1 MEERPS
7 LLRGLFDKYREIIM
21 YCIFGVMTTIISWLV
36 YSICESSLSSVQVT
50 SPVLVKFVSRIIEI
64 TGDNTDVNTFI
75 VITLS
80 GVISWVI
87 AVAVAFV
94 TNKLWVFGSKSWES
108 RLVWNEAVTFFGGR
122 ILTGIL
128 EILAVPAL
136 VSWGFNMKL
145 FGIDGLPAKIL
156 ISIAIVILNYI
167 FSKFISFR
175 DPKEQ
180 AE

>member
-1 MEERPS
+1 MKEKPS
-7 LLRGLFDKYREIIM
+7 VLSVLFYKYREIVM
-21 YCIFGVMTTIISWLV
+21 YCVFGVITTIISWLV
-36 YSICESSLSSVQVT
+36 YSICELAFSSFHVT
-50 SPVLVKFVSRIIEI
+50 NPGVVKFVSWIIEI
-64 TGDNTDVNTFI
+64 TGDNTDVNTFV

-80 GVISWVI
+80 GMISWVI

-94 TNKLWVFGSKSWES
+94 TNKLWVFESKSWEGK
-108 RLVWNEAVTFFGGR
+108 LVWIEAITFFGGR

-128 EILAVPAL
+128 EILAVPAF

-156 ISIAIVILNYI
+156 ISVAIVILNYI
-167 FSKFISFR
+167 LSKFISFR
-175 DPKEQ
+175 GSGEK